1 MRRWHS
7 IVGRA
12 LLEWPHTLV
21 LTTARTKDEC
31 ITKAT
36 CCYCKSRE
44 GLVVRLKHVAV
55 CSFNYTHLF
64 EKPLEQQSWACSVC
78 LKGKRVKC
86 AANTPLTNWRACA
99 SKRAEVARKNDN
111 GLTNAKHH
119 INRTNT
125 SFNKIIPHKEG
136 VNNPL
141 KRIHNSN
148 NQLITSY

>member
-1 MRRWHS
+1 MSRWHS

-21 LTTARTKDEC
+21 LTTACTKDEC

-44 GLVVRLKHVAV
+44 GSVVLLKHVAV

-99 SKRAEVARKNDN
+99 LKRAEAARKNDN

-119 INRTNT
+119 IKIINRTNT
-125 SFNKIIPHKEG
+125 KSSLTQYNLTKKVWIIHSKEFII
-136 VNNPL
+136 L
-141 KRIHNSN
+141 T
-148 NQLITSY
+148 TS